1 MSQAEIITN
10 ETLEQK
16 RIDLDYENV
25 WKQLAGMEWRELK
38 AACRFA
44 YDAGRGAMAAQ
55 IKREKETE

>member
-1 MSQAEIITN
+1 MSQAEIIDN
-10 ETLEQK
+10 KTLEQK

-25 WKQLAGMEWRELK
+25 WKQLANMEWRELK
-38 AACRFA
+38 SACRFA